1 MSEDELGY
9 LNHFNEVK
17 PQQKIRY
24 INYVSKIVAIPS
36 VLCILIENA
45 H

>member
-17 PQQKIRY
+17 PQQKIRS
-24 INYVSKIVAIPS
+24 INYVSKIVGVPS
-36 VLCILIENA
+36 VLGIENA